1 MLHYYMTW
9 LRTLRRE
16 EGQDLAEY
24 ALILGLIAVVLIGVI
39 GALTGSMET
48 IFNAIKGALD
58 TAASGGT
65 GG

>member
-39 GALTGSMET
+39 SLLTGSMQT
-48 IFNAIKGALD
+48 IFNTIKDALD
-58 TAASGGT
+58 TAASGGGT
-65 GG
+65 S